1 MSVVVG
7 FDLDGTLVD
16 SVDDIAA
23 ALNLALAERGRAPL
37 PVAVVRGFVGRGAHN
52 LVVQA
57 VAATRRDD
65 HARSD
70 SANDAV
76 VDDVLARFRGHYER
90 DLAVHTRPFDGV
102 LDALDALRGAGVT
115 VGVATNKPGVFA
127 RPLVERLLPGRCTA
141 VLGPDDVDGA
151 LKPDP
156 TILRALGR
164 ACGADDDGVAC
175 YVGDSAVDV
184 DCARAAGI
192 PVVGVTWGL
201 RPDEVRTADVVVDAP
216 ADLAAALLQLLSRT
230 RAAHRLRRP

>member
-23 ALNLALAERGRAPL
+23 ALNLALAESGRATL
-37 PVAVVRGFVGRGAHN
+37 PVARVRGFVGRGARN

-57 VAATRRDD
+57 VAATSTSGTLGEADGD
-65 HARSD
+65 G
-70 SANDAV
+70 V
-76 VDDVLARFRGHYER
+76 VDDVLARFRAHYAR
-90 DLAVHTRPFDGV
+90 DLAVHTRAFAGV
-102 LDALDALRGAGVT
+102 LGSLDALRAAGVV

-127 RPLVERLLPGRCTA
+127 RPLVDRVLPGRASA
-141 VLGPDDVDGA
+141 VLGPDDVGGT

-156 TILRALGR
+156 AILAALAA
-164 ACGADDDGVAC
+164 ACGADTLAA

-184 DCARAAGI
+184 ECARAAGV

-201 RPDEVRTADVVVDAP
+201 RPDEVRAADVVVDAP
-216 ADLAAALLQLLSRT
+216 ADLAAALLQLLSRAQ
-230 RAAHRLRRP
+230 AAHRRDRP